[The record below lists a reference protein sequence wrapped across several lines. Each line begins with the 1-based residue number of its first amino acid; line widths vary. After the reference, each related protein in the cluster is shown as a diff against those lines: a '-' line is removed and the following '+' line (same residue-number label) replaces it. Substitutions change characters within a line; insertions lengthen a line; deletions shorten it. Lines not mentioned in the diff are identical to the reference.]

1 MKKLLLILLC
11 LPMIGFGQDNSTFEH
26 SIIDTVFCSS
36 LGWGD
41 GWEEWEYLEFKSL
54 TTIRNSFH
62 YDIKTDKNVK
72 IQSEIESTTISFDNI
87 GVGSLDY
94 SDGYNAL
101 DQICIIK
108 YTVKK
113 YKRYDNPYEGN
124 AYSDVI
130 VFGNILIELKPLDL
144 DMVNPRI
151 KEKLLKNKR
160 ELIQKEQALVKKKLT
175 KSTKDSLEIVY
186 AVLSKCNAREDANKI
201 LVERELQ
208 ELLIKHKDEI
218 INANKKYQKL
228 DFKYMIMTHNNIKEN
243 AKLFIIESLESN
255 LATTEDLKEMLSK
268 YSDKEIKLKNVKA
281 FMEELFEKNKSDNE
295 FVGKWYVTEDM
306 VRKKNFYLLIKDDR
320 TIYPSD
326 KPHKEFG
333 TWSVKGNI
341 FYLQYEED
349 MMSCYFN
356 KEKTKLEC
364 DFYGE
369 IIVLDK
375 IKQ

>member
-11 LPMIGFGQDNSTFEH
+11 LPIIGFGQDNSTLEH

-36 LGWGD
+36 FGWGEMY
-41 GWEEWEYLEFKSL
+41 EEWEYLEFKSL
-54 TTIRNSFH
+54 TTIRDSFH
-62 YDIKTDKNVK
+62 YDIEGVNEDVK
-72 IQSEIESTTISFDNI
+72 IQSEIESTTISFDDI
-87 GVGSLDY
+87 GLSNFDY
-94 SDGYNAL
+94 NDGYYAL

-113 YKRYDNPYEGN
+113 YKRTDYPGEGI
-124 AYSDVI
+124 AFSDVI
-130 VFGNILIELKPLDL
+130 VFGNILIELKLLDL
-144 DMVNPRI
+144 DKVNPRI

-160 ELIQKEQALVKKKLT
+160 ELKQKEQALVKKKLT

-186 AVLSKCNAREDANKI
+186 AVLSKCSAKEDANKI

-218 INANKKYQKL
+218 NNANKKYQKL
-228 DFKYMIMTHNNIKEN
+228 EFKYMIMTHNNIKEN

-255 LATTEDLKEMLSK
+255 LVTTEDLKEMLSK
-268 YSDKEIKLKNVKA
+268 YSDKEIKLKNIKA
-281 FMEELFEKNKSDNE
+281 YMEELFEKNKSDNE
-295 FVGKWYVTEDM
+295 FVGKWYVSVKMIHKQRE
-306 VRKKNFYLLIKDDR
+306 NPYFLIKDDG
-320 TIYPSD
+320 TIVSSD
-326 KPHKEFG
+326 KPFRDI

-364 DFYGE
+364 DFNGE
-369 IIVLDK
+369 IIVLEK
-375 IKQ
+375 